1 MSFVDITERKR
12 AEKELLQLHDSLAQM
27 NRVASMGQMLASL
40 AHELGQ
46 PLTALLSNAQ
56 AAERFARGPKPDLEE
71 IRSALTDITEDGA
84 RAGAILHNLRA
95 MFKKHPTTPHEV
107 DLNQIVNDVLRLVKN
122 EARLRGVQLTVALP
136 PHPVGARGDEIP
148 LEQVLVNLISN
159 GMDAMEQLPVEQRI
173 LTVKTALRTDNGCGI
188 IRVEDHG
195 PGIAEPARAKLFT
208 PFYSTK
214 DKGLGIGLSI
224 CQAIVHSLG
233 GRISYQSRSEPGAV
247 FEIELPLSSFPDKE
261 KGRL

>member
-1 MSFVDITERKR
+1 MRRRPS
-12 AEKELLQLHDSLAQM
+12 
-27 NRVASMGQMLASL
+27 AS
-40 AHELGQ
+40 
-46 PLTALLSNAQ
+46 PP
-56 AAERFARGPKPDLEE
+56 RPKPTLEE
-71 IRSALTDITEDGA
+71 IRSALTDIAEDA
-84 RAGAILHNLRA
+84 TRAGAILHNLRA
-95 MFKKHPTTPHEV
+95 IFQKRSTTPHEV
-107 DLNQIVNDVLRLVKN
+107 DLNQVVTDVRRLVKN
-122 EARLRGVQLTVALP
+122 DAQLRGVQLTVALATP
-136 PHPVGARGDEIP
+136 AREAQGETRSHSSRYI
-148 LEQVLVNLISN
+148 VNLVNNS
-159 GMDAMEQLPVEQRI
+159 MDAMNQLPVEQRI

-247 FEIELPLSSFPDKE
+247 FEIELPLSSLPDKE